1 MKTKEYVSKVKSASD
16 SELKDMLIKEKA
28 GLFQLRQ
35 KRAMRQLDNPHS
47 IDIARKNI
55 ARILTEIRA
64 RELKG

>member
-1 MKTKEYVSKVKSASD
+1 MKTKEFVNKVKSAGD
-16 SELKDMLIKEKA
+16 AELVEMLNQEKA

-35 KRAMRQLDNPHS
+35 RRAMRQLDNPHS
-47 IDIARKNI
+47 IDISRKNI

>member
-1 MKTKEYVSKVKSASD
+1 MKTNEFVNKVQAASD
-16 SELKDMLIKEKA
+16 QELIEMLETEKA

-35 KRAMRQLDNPHS
+35 RRAMRQLDNPHA
-47 IDIARKNI
+47 IDISRKNI

>member
-1 MKTKEYVSKVKSASD
+1 MKTKEFVNKVSSASNQ
-16 SELKDMLIKEKA
+16 ELADMLEKEKA

-35 KRAMRQLDNPHS
+35 RRALRQLDNPHA
-47 IDIARKNI
+47 IDISRKNI

>member
-1 MKTKEYVSKVKSASD
+1 MKTKEFVNKVQVASD
-16 SELKDMLIKEKA
+16 QELIEMLDQEKA

-35 KRAMRQLDNPHS
+35 RRAMRQLDNPHS

>member
-1 MKTKEYVSKVKSASD
+1 MKTKEFVNKVQAAAD
-16 SELKDMLIKEKA
+16 SELKDMLIQEKA

-35 KRAMRQLDNPHS
+35 RRAMRQLDNPHA
-47 IDIARKNI
+47 IDISRKNI

>member
-1 MKTKEYVSKVKSASD
+1 MKTKEFVNKVQSASD
-16 SELKDMLIKEKA
+16 QELMDMLDQEKA
-28 GLFQLRQ
+28 GLFNLRQ
-35 KRAMRQLDNPHS
+35 RKAMRQLDNPHA

>member
-1 MKTKEYVSKVKSASD
+1 MKTKEFVNKVQAASD
-16 SELKDMLIKEKA
+16 QELKEMLMQEKA

-35 KRAMRQLDNPHS
+35 RRAQSQLNNPCS
-47 IDIARKNI
+47 IDISRKNI